1 VKFFMSQPGALNSN
15 LPIQESRLICPLA
28 RRVRKQGSMHCK
40 QFWSRYRCRYPQLVW
55 RNMLIVTKLFLF
67 QVLNFFR
74 NRNQSSM
81 TTRPHI
87 PEIKSPLTDEC
98 STRDATNLILP
109 LRVALYPGFRPPNR
123 PKLKDMQ
130 DAALYP
136 FYDRNNCPISSP
148 PQREHPQTAKE
159 LRPNK
164 TLKLQHA

>member
-1 VKFFMSQPGALNSN
+1 LLVECGNKVQCIENIFGTLQMQVPANCVEKHPNCHPNFSIPG
-15 LPIQESRLICPLA
+15 
-28 RRVRKQGSMHCK
+28 
-40 QFWSRYRCRYPQLVW
+40 F
-55 RNMLIVTKLFLF
+55 
-67 QVLNFFR
+67 NFFR
-74 NRNQSSM
+74 DRNQSSM
-81 TTRPHI
+81 ATRPHI
-87 PEIKSPLTDEC
+87 AEIKSPLTDEC